1 MAFSATVIRI
11 LLASASDV
19 EDERESVHAFI
30 NEWNEKNTISEKV
43 VLWPVPLSS
52 LAEAEI
58 TSASRETI
66 TAQLVNDCDILI
78 GLFWT
83 RADGNT
89 GGGKSRMI
97 EVMEQFV
104 KTGKPSL
111 LYFSSQAVVPD
122 SIDPDQYAQLRGF
135 KERIRNKGVI
145 LQYDSS
151 EELIKMVNKQVLSK
165 IRDIHPEPRAGMPDR
180 EVKSATAESEPKS
193 PDAPPDDTPGKE
205 EKKSKRE
212 DPALARQT
220 GDEKQDDRPK
230 SDQQQTKVLEI
241 DIPYSEGDVDVDDD
255 IPEIVSMAEDAKNML
270 DDEVPDTPLQPKSES
285 KEKKVSR
292 ERDPEITKIIKKYLA
307 ELSHI
312 EVEWIVERDDE
323 PEDLKAGK
331 AILKDVGNKL
341 SDFQNAIHRKVDAEK
356 LDPLREI
363 IDDTKEIQNHRVHAD
378 SGKSYDA
385 FWKKGNEI
393 FLKFKDFTGS
403 L

>member
-1 MAFSATVIRI
+1 MAFSATVIRV

-19 EDERESVHAFI
+19 EEERESVHAFI
-30 NEWNEKNTISEKV
+30 NEWNESNTISEKV
-43 VLWPVPLSS
+43 VLWPVTLSS
-52 LAEAEI
+52 LDVPE
-58 TSASRETI
+58 TTGASRETI
-66 TAQLVNDCDILI
+66 TAKLVNDCDILI

-83 RADGNT
+83 RTDGNT

-111 LYFSSQAVVPD
+111 LYFSTQPVVPD

-135 KERIRNKGVI
+135 KEGARKKGGI
-145 LQYDSS
+145 HQYSS
-151 EELIKMVNKQVLSK
+151 PDELMEMVNNQVLSK
-165 IRDIHPEPRAGMPDR
+165 IRDIHAEPRAGKPDGDA
-180 EVKSATAESEPKS
+180 ESATAKSQPKS

-212 DPALARQT
+212 DPTLARET
-220 GDEKQDDRPK
+220 KDEKQDDSPK
-230 SDQQQTKVLEI
+230 SEKQQAKVLKI
-241 DIPYSEGDVDVDDD
+241 DFPSSDEDVDHDDD
-255 IPEIVSMAEDAKNML
+255 VPEIASMAEDAKSMIE
-270 DDEVPDTPLQPKSES
+270 DEVPDPPPQPKSEI

-292 ERDPEITKIIKKYLA
+292 ERDPELTKIIKKYLA
-307 ELSHI
+307 ELSHL

-323 PEDLKAGK
+323 PEDLKSGK
-331 AILKDVGNKL
+331 SIIKNVGNKM
-341 SDFQNAIHRKVDAEK
+341 SDFQNAIQRKVEAEN
-356 LDPLREI
+356 LDPLKEI
-363 IDDTKEIQNHRVHAD
+363 IDDTKEIQNHRVLAD

-393 FLKFKDFTGS
+393 FLKFKNFTGS